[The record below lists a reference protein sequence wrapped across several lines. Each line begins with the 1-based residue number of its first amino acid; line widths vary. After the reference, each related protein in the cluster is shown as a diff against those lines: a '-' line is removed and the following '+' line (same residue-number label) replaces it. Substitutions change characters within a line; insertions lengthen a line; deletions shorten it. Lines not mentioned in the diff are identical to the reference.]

1 MSRMNKKDK
10 IAAKKAAIE
19 ILNEYGIKN
28 LNDFNSQDDEEGDEM
43 YGYLKAGVL
52 EEFDLDDEDMDEL
65 LYEILS

>member
-1 MSRMNKKDK
+1 MNKKDK
-10 IAAKKAAIE
+10 IAAKKVAIE
-19 ILNEYGIKN
+19 ILNEYGIEN

-43 YGYLKAGVL
+43 YGYLKAGVV